1 MAAAPCCDR
10 LEVSVSWRTWQ
21 GLSQRERGVRMA
33 CPASS
38 TSLTRRVLEV
48 RPVNPS
54 QNLMGVPREAKML
67 HRGVALDFPPPPSR
81 VRLTHD
87 NKTLS
92 SDTEQWVASGI
103 PCPRV
108 PGGEGARPDGCTGQR
123 REILG
128 SVGIGP
134 SHRPEPVSAGGP
146 RLGLQA
152 PGL

>member
-1 MAAAPCCDR
+1 M
-10 LEVSVSWRTWQ
+10 
-21 GLSQRERGVRMA
+21 
-33 CPASS
+33 
-38 TSLTRRVLEV
+38 
-48 RPVNPS
+48 PS
-54 QNLMGVPREAKML
+54 FLHVTDPPGPGSEARQPESESHGSAWEANML

-81 VRLTHD
+81 VRLTRD

-92 SDTEQWVASGI
+92 SDTEQWVASGV

-108 PGGEGARPDGCTGQR
+108 TGGEGARPDGCTGQR

-146 RLGLQA
+146 RLGLRA